1 MSRHS
6 KWSKVKQFKGAIDAK
21 RSASFTKLAREIT
34 VAVREGGTDPEFN
47 FKLRVAMDHARKG
60 SMPKENIERAVQ
72 RGAGG
77 GAEGGLENLLYEV
90 YSPGG
95 AALIIECLTDNRNR
109 TANDVKLVLSEH
121 GAALAASGAVAYLFE
136 RQGVVRIPGG
146 LPADQRDQIEYAL
159 IDAGAEEIKNE
170 DGTEIVSCNSRDLKR
185 VAEAAEKAGV
195 SFESAELEWLP
206 KTSVETSEEDGKKLE
221 ELLDELE
228 ALDDV
233 QRVYTNAA

>member
-34 VAVREGGTDPEFN
+34 VAVREGGTDPVFN

-60 SMPKENIERAVQ
+60 SMPRENIERAVQ

-77 GAEGGLENLLYEV
+77 GAEGGLENLLYEA
-90 YSPGG
+90 YLPGG

-109 TANDVKLVLSEH
+109 AANDVKLILSEH

-146 LPADQRDQIEYAL
+146 LPAERRDQIEYAL

-170 DGTEIVSCNSRDLKR
+170 DGAEIVLCNSRDLKR
-185 VAEAAEKAGV
+185 VAEAAEKSGV

-206 KTSVETSEEDGKKLE
+206 KTSVEINEQDGGKLE

-228 ALDDV
+228 ALEDV